1 MYKEIKASFI
11 DVRICIS
18 YDYKE
23 EVMKASVWTDKKIWF
38 SGMVYLFLVLG
49 VKLLTPVI
57 NIDPKVLNNV
67 LWLGYSMVILLLI
80 NIGTSNKSEKLNHS
94 IFIIIFALAT
104 YLINNC

>member
-1 MYKEIKASFI
+1 MIG
-11 DVRICIS
+11 
-18 YDYKE
+18 
-23 EVMKASVWTDKKIWF
+23 SVWRDIKIWF
-38 SGMVYLFLVLG
+38 SGVVYLFLVLWG
-49 VKLLTPVI
+49 KLLTPVI

-104 YLINNC
+104 SLINNC